1 MSVKVPGRLT
11 IKYRTGRNGKFPV
24 GDLVCS
30 IGEFSVKSKELEQYS
45 EGTYEGEFVISRI
58 EMASYTFK
66 NSVNSYLSAKLDDF
80 SINNYQTGKVVEP
93 DPVIP
98 DPIDDEDEKKS
109 VPVST
114 KPESVNQ
121 RDPLAESNAD
131 ADLLLFGDEI
141 YQELVNRSKRVKLD
155 PSVDRAELRKQSD
168 RMNQLGYIWDATT
181 QTWYLN

>member
-11 IKYRTGRNGKFPV
+11 IKYRNGRNGKFPV

-93 DPVIP
+93 EPVAVDPV
-98 DPIDDEDEKKS
+98 DEEPEDAPAPAQVV
-109 VPVST
+109 VPVDEEVVET
-114 KPESVNQ
+114 NT
-121 RDPLAESNAD
+121 D
-131 ADLLLFGDEI
+131 ADLALFGEDIYRPLINGSYEI
-141 YQELVNRSKRVKLD
+141 KLD
-155 PSVDRAELRKQSD
+155 PSVGRALLRQQAD
-168 RMNQLGYIWDATT
+168 RMKQLGYRWEATR
-181 QTWYLN
+181 QVWLEK